1 MDTVIPAAGRSS
13 RLGELTADRPKGL
26 VEIAGQF
33 LLAHVFETA
42 VDGGGDEV
50 IVIVGYG
57 AGQIVDRFSDTFEGV
72 PITYVHQRERLGLKH
87 AVLQTDR
94 TLTGSFFF

>member
-1 MDTVIPAAGRSS
+1 
-13 RLGELTADRPKGL
+13 
-26 VEIAGQF
+26 
-33 LLAHVFETA
+33 
-42 VDGGGDEV
+42 
-50 IVIVGYG
+50 VIVGYG

>member
-42 VDGGGDEV
+42 VDGGGRRGNRDCRV
-50 IVIVGYG
+50 RGRS
-57 AGQIVDRFSDTFEGV
+57 DR
-72 PITYVHQRERLGLKH
+72 
-87 AVLQTDR
+87 
-94 TLTGSFFF
+94 